1 MNSSPAMK
9 TLHHLVRRTQFEV
22 RKIEFDI
29 HELEQRKIRLERNA
43 NSVDALIMKQI
54 GESIETFQGMKD
66 ELEKKIPS
74 QWESERVKIRK
85 TQ

>member
-1 MNSSPAMK
+1 MN
-9 TLHHLVRRTQFEV
+9 LNNVRCDLNV
-22 RKIEFDI
+22 M
-29 HELEQRKIRLERNA
+29 RN
-43 NSVDALIMKQI
+43 SIDALIMKQI

-74 QWESERVKIRK
+74 QWESERGTIRK